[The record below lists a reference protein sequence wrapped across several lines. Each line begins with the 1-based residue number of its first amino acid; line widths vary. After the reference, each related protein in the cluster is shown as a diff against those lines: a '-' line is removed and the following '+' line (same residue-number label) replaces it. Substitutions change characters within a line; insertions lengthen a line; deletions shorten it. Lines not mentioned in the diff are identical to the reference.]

1 MNGLEFLNNIDS
13 EAPRPVYVL
22 CPYKHPR
29 ARNPSYEPVL
39 AQRIAKE
46 LVDRFV
52 DASLKDLAYSHFHG
66 DESDVKEIVETAET
80 FPFLAPVRVI
90 VVSRAEQ
97 FETGKAA
104 EHLLRYIE
112 SPSEYTRLIL
122 ICNSLDRRQK
132 FFKTCEK
139 HALLLECAELKE
151 HEVSLWVNKE
161 VENKGK
167 TIEPSAVKTLVARAG
182 LRLGD
187 VLNAVNVVCDYVGS
201 NERIRSEDVEAACAD
216 VAEEEVWALTDAIA
230 HSETGKAIRCLRQL
244 LELGKHEM
252 EIMGL
257 INWLL
262 KTAYAVATGE
272 GAGKLPQFQ
281 VKNVRPLAEK
291 LGPRKLRDAFSLCM
305 EAEVMLRTTGVNNE
319 LALELLVAN
328 LAAPRRSSQPSA
340 QR

>member
-1 MNGLEFLNNIDS
+1 MNGLEFLNNIDA
-13 EAPRPVYVL
+13 EPVRPVYVL

-29 ARNPSYEPVL
+29 ARNASYEPVL
-39 AQRIAKE
+39 AQRITKE

-52 DASLKDLAYSHFHG
+52 DPSLKDLAYSHFHG

-90 VVSRAEQ
+90 VVSSAEK

-104 EHLLRYIE
+104 EHLLRYIQ
-112 SPSEYTRLIL
+112 SPSEHTRLIL

-139 HALLLECAELKE
+139 HALVLECAELKE
-151 HEVSLWVNKE
+151 HEVSLWVNTE

-167 TIEPSAVKTLVARAG
+167 TIEPAAVKALVARAG

-187 VLNAVNVVCDYVGS
+187 VLNAVNVVCDYVGF
-201 NERIRSEDVEAACAD
+201 NDRIRPADVEAACAD

-230 HSETGKAIRCLRQL
+230 HSDTGKAIRCLRQL

-262 KTAYAVATGE
+262 KTAYTVASGE
-272 GAGKLPQFQ
+272 GVGKLPQFQ

-319 LALELLVAN
+319 LALELLVAK
-328 LAAPRRSSQPSA
+328 LAAPRRSQSTA